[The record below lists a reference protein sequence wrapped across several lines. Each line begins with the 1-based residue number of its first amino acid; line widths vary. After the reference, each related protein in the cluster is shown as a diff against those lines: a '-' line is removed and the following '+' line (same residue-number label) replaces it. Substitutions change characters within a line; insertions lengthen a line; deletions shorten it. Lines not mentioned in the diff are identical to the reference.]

1 VGVTILG
8 RRGPAP
14 KPTALKEL
22 AGNPGKR
29 PLNRLEPKPKIE
41 IPACPKWLTGSE
53 RRTYMQLA
61 KQLVGLRVMT
71 EVDGLA
77 LAELVHQLAKWLEAE
92 RKVQYEGRVL
102 MGEKGGFYLN
112 PWENIANSALKNMN
126 IMLRE
131 FGMTPASRSRIE
143 AQPAEEQT
151 QSLAE
156 KLFAGVSI
164 E

>member
-1 VGVTILG
+1 MRTG
-8 RRGPAP
+8 RPP

-29 PLNRLEPKPKIE
+29 PLNRLEPTPRVE
-41 IPACPKWLTGSE
+41 IPPCPKWLTGSE
-53 RRTYMQLA
+53 RRAYTQLA

-71 EVDGLA
+71 EVDGIA

-92 RKVQYEGRVL
+92 KMVHAGGRVL
-102 MGEKGGFYLN
+102 VGEKGGMYLN
-112 PWENIANSALKNMN
+112 PWESIANTALKNMN

-143 AQPAEEQT
+143 AQPEEGT
-151 QSLAE
+151 EMSLAE
-156 KLFAGVSI
+156 SLFSSVA

>member
-1 VGVTILG
+1 MKTG
-8 RRGPAP
+8 RPP

-29 PLNRLEPKPKIE
+29 PLNHNEPKPAVI
-41 IPACPKWLTGSE
+41 IPPCPKWLAGND
-53 RRTYMQLA
+53 RRTYTQLA

-71 EVDGLA
+71 EVDGIA

-92 RKVQYEGRVL
+92 KMVHAGGRVL
-102 MGEKGGFYLN
+102 VGEKGGYYLN
-112 PWENIANSALKNMN
+112 PWESIANTALKNMN

>member
-1 VGVTILG
+1 MGA
-8 RRGPAP
+8 RGPAP

-29 PLNRLEPKPKIE
+29 PLNRREPKPRVKI
-41 IPACPKWLTGSE
+41 PKPPSWLEGE
-53 RRTYMQLA
+53 GLKEYRRVARM
-61 KQLVGLRVMT
+61 LVELRVLT
-71 EVDGLA
+71 EADGVA
-77 LAELVHQLAKWLEAE
+77 LAAYAQQYQRWIDAE
-92 RKVQYEGRVL
+92 EQVRKLGMLIKSPNGFPIYNPYLSIANQALKTMRQL
-102 MGEKGGFYLN
+102 MG
-112 PWENIANSALKNMN
+112 
-126 IMLRE
+126 E

-143 AQPAEEQT
+143 AMPAEEQT